1 MEVGGGCMITGIRRV
16 ATGAV
21 LVVKVALTQ
30 DDLIEVVTTMLLLLS
45 IVVELLKMWLDSQ
58 KEEKVV
64 E

>member
-1 MEVGGGCMITGIRRV
+1 MITGIRRV